1 MKSPAKGAI
10 VRIAASHADKIRKAF
25 NQAIDSDAIA
35 QSFAETHPAGGQVT
49 PAMARD
55 WAKIH
60 TNINKKPLV
69 DALKRIYA
77 DGWVTGNLAGRY
89 VVAHLVRN
97 KAVTAPK
104 VGVVDWET
112 WTPGNQGAA
121 ALLSPKGGLQS
132 LLGQASITIDGI
144 SNTKLDRIGTI
155 LSQAL
160 AQGATPSQVSIMID
174 QVVDDPQQAL
184 TIAQT
189 EMSRAT
195 VQSELA
201 QYRDSGVEMVEWLV
215 ADPCDDC
222 QENED
227 QSPIS
232 IDEDWINGDA
242 PVHPNCMCDIAPYFS
257 DNIDTSGD
265 SVDSTDDSAD
275 TELAVKPDLVKF
287 VPSKLEVERAL
298 SRLKILPNPPQVPQ
312 DIDVEKVVESPWKV
326 IPVITVDPSIWDNAE
341 LALVRFEDLTATDEY
356 MRRKKVKEHIEAMGA
371 GLTPYRNFALVVERN
386 GEQIIIDGH
395 HRLMSMWLLGM
406 TEAPVWLAKEN

>member
-10 VRIAASHADKIRKAF
+10 VRISASHADKIRKAF
-25 NQAIDSDAIA
+25 SQAIDSDAVA
-35 QSFAETHPAGGQVT
+35 QSFAETHPAGGEVT

-55 WAKIH
+55 WAKVHI
-60 TNINKKPLV
+60 TVNKKPLV
-69 DALKRIYA
+69 DALKRTYA
-77 DGWVTGNLAGRY
+77 DGWVTGDLAGRY
-89 VVAHLVRN
+89 VLANMLRN
-97 KAVTAPK
+97 KAILMPK
-104 VGVVDWET
+104 VNVVDWKT

-121 ALLSPKGGLQS
+121 ALLSPKGGLQN
-132 LLGQASITIDGI
+132 LLDKASVTIDGI

-160 AQGATPSQVSIMID
+160 AEGVTPKQVAIMVD
-174 QVVDDPQQAL
+174 QVVNDPQQAL
-184 TIAQT
+184 VIAQT

-201 QYRDSGVEMVEWLV
+201 TYRDSGVEMVEWLV
-215 ADPCDDC
+215 ADPCEEC
-222 QENED
+222 LVNED
-227 QSPIS
+227 VSPIS
-232 IDEDWINGDA
+232 IDEDWPNGDA
-242 PVHPNCMCDIAPYFS
+242 PVHPNCMCDIAPYIS
-257 DNIDTSGD
+257 
-265 SVDSTDDSAD
+265 DSTDIQ
-275 TELAVKPDLVKF
+275 LAVMPDLAKF

-298 SRLKILPNPPQVPQ
+298 SRLKILPNPPQVSE
-312 DIDVEKVVESPWKV
+312 DIDVEKVVESPWKTT
-326 IPVITVDPSIWDNAE
+326 PTITVDPSIWDNAE

-395 HRLMSMWLLGM
+395 HRLMAMWLLGM

>member
-25 NQAIDSDAIA
+25 SQAIDSQAVA
-35 QSFAETHPAGGQVT
+35 ESFAQTHPAGGQVT

-55 WAKIH
+55 WAKVHI
-60 TNINKKPLV
+60 NIDKRPLV
-69 DALKRIYA
+69 DALKRTYA

-89 VVAHLVRN
+89 VLAHLLRN

-104 VGVVDWET
+104 VGVVNWET

-132 LLGQASITIDGI
+132 LLDQASVTIDGI

-160 AQGATPSQVSIMID
+160 AQGVTPSQVSIMVD
-174 QVVDDPQQAL
+174 QVVNDPQQAL
-184 TIAQT
+184 VIAQT
-189 EMSRAT
+189 EMSRAV
-195 VQSELA
+195 VQSELT

-215 ADPCDDC
+215 ADPCEEC
-222 QENED
+222 AVNED
-227 QSPIS
+227 ASPIS
-232 IDEDWINGDA
+232 IDEDWPNGDA
-242 PVHPNCMCDIAPYFS
+242 PVHPNCMCDIAPYMS
-257 DNIDTSGD
+257 
-265 SVDSTDDSAD
+265 DSTDIQ
-275 TELAVKPDLVKF
+275 LAVMPDLAKF

-298 SRLKILPNPPQVPQ
+298 SRLKILPNPPQVPE

-326 IPVITVDPSIWDNAE
+326 TPVITVDPSIWDNAE

-356 MRRKKVKEHIEAMGA
+356 MRRKKIKKHIESMGA
-371 GLTPYRNFALVVERN
+371 GITPYRNFALVVERN

-395 HRLMSMWLLGM
+395 HRLMAMWLLGM

>member
-1 MKSPAKGAI
+1 MKNPARGAV

-25 NQAIDSDAIA
+25 NQAIDSDAVA

-55 WAKIH
+55 WAKVHI
-60 TNINKKPLV
+60 NLNKKPLL
-69 DALKRIYA
+69 DALKRTYA

-89 VVAHLVRN
+89 VIATMLRN
-97 KAVTAPK
+97 KAVSAPS
-104 VGVVDWET
+104 VGVVNWET

-121 ALLSPKGGLQS
+121 ALLNPKGGLQS
-132 LLGQASITIDGI
+132 LLDQAQVTIDGI

-160 AQGATPSQVSIMID
+160 AEGVTPKQVSIMVD

-184 TIAQT
+184 VIAQT
-189 EMSRAT
+189 EMSRAV

-215 ADPCDDC
+215 ADPCDEC

-242 PVHPNCMCDIAPYFS
+242 PVHPNCMCDIAPYF
-257 DNIDTSGD
+257 TE
-265 SVDSTDDSAD
+265 SAD

-298 SRLKILPNPPQVPQ
+298 SRLKILPNPTQVPE
-312 DIDVEKVVESPWKV
+312 DVNPEKVVESPWKV
-326 IPVITVDPSIWDNAE
+326 IPAITVDPNIWDNAE
-341 LALVRFEDLTATDEY
+341 LTLINFEDLTATDPY

-371 GLTPYRNFALVVERN
+371 GLTPYRNFALVVDRD
-386 GEQIIIDGH
+386 GQQIIIDGH